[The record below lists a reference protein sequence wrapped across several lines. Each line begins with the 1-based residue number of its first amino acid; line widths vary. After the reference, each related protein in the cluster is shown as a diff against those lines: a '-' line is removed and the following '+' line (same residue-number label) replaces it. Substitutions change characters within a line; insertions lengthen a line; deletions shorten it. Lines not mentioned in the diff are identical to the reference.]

1 MQSRAH
7 FPVITGFFNIPALSV
22 PGKIPIPDERSVKEI
37 PKWIFSVLSPNPP
50 LLFGIQIA

>member
-37 PKWIFSVLSPNPP
+37 PKWFFSVIFPNHTQ
-50 LLFGIQIA
+50 LFGILIA